1 MNKVP
6 YIINENSLTIFWE
19 GKPYTLRKDH
29 VNFNLAKNAILEAR
43 YDDLGDLLDIA
54 KAVEDFVQGDVEVKD
69 EVVYYKGHRL
79 HGVVVDKLLE
89 MLRAGMKDSAPLV
102 NFITRLQSN
111 PSANSV
117 NELYSFMSYKSL
129 PNTPEG
135 KILGYK
141 GVQSDFWSNTGNA
154 DTIVLQGQTNER
166 HQIYNGVGETI
177 EVARRCVDDNK
188 DHHCSFGLHVGS
200 YDYANNWA
208 GEDGRLLIVE
218 FDPEDA
224 VSVPTDCDFQKLRVS
239 KYRVVSDITD
249 TRKELDKPVYE
260 ANKPIYGSYDVDLEV
275 GFAED
280 DEDDFVDEDDSDFE
294 QESTPQS
301 LFVDSDEE
309 PIINGCG
316 DDSDEDSYDDDSYD
330 DDKDEGRNYLY
341 DDDGMDD
348 LADTEPEVILPK
360 GYDDP
365 AFDGYEGS
373 GQNVDKTKSDSQDM
387 IDLAIKNYV
396 EKKFE
401 LGIKP
406 TIKNIADLKICRNN
420 SVRCKEIGF
429 LVEKL
434 GFQVE
439 DNSNKIFSDLQING
453 N

>member
-1 MNKVP
+1 MNQVP

-29 VNFNLAKNAILEAR
+29 VNFNLAKSAILEAR
-43 YDDLGDLLDIA
+43 YDDLGELLDIA
-54 KAVEDFVQGDVEVKD
+54 KAVEDFVEGDIEVKD
-69 EVVYYKGHRL
+69 EVVFYKGHRL
-79 HGVVVDKLLE
+79 HGVVVEKLLE

-135 KILGYK
+135 KVLGYK
-141 GVQSDFWSNTGNA
+141 GVQKDFWSNTGNA

-166 HQIYNGVGETI
+166 HQIFNGVGETI

-188 DHHCSFGLHVGS
+188 DNHCSFGLHIGS

-239 KYRVVSDITD
+239 KYRVVADITD

-260 ANKPIYGSYDVDLEV
+260 ANKPIYGSNDVDLEV

-280 DEDDFVDEDDSDFE
+280 DDGDYVDEDDSDFE

-301 LFVDSDEE
+301 LFVDY
-309 PIINGCG
+309 INGCG
-316 DDSDEDSYDDDSYD
+316 DDSDDEYDFGDEDED
-330 DDKDEGRNYLY
+330 
-341 DDDGMDD
+341 
-348 LADTEPEVILPK
+348 PEVILPE
-360 GYDDP
+360 GYDDLSTSVINDEVGL
-365 AFDGYEGS
+365 AEEEDEVS
-373 GQNVDKTKSDSQDM
+373 GHSVDKAKSDSQDM

-396 EKKFE
+396 QKKFE
-401 LGIKP
+401 SGIKP

-434 GFQVE
+434 GFVVE
-439 DNSNKIFSDLQING
+439 DNKNKIFSDLQIYGHWNG
-453 N
+453 I